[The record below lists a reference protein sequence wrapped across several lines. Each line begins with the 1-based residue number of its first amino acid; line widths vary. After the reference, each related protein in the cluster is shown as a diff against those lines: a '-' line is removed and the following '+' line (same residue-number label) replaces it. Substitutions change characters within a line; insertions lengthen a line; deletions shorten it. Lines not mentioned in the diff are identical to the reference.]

1 MFIPPCYIS
10 DVISGL
16 LGRLFLARDGT
27 LRALAGTRVVLGVL
41 SADRQ
46 AATMTDAAVAA
57 DFHQTLDVHGNLAA
71 EVAFHL
77 HMVLD
82 VFTKLADFVFG
93 KVLSLEEATPMP

>member
-1 MFIPPCYIS
+1 
-10 DVISGL
+10 
-16 LGRLFLARDGT
+16 
-27 LRALAGTRVVLGVL
+27 
-41 SADRQ
+41 
-46 AATMTDAAVAA
+46 MTDAAVAA

-93 KVLSLEEATPMP
+93 KVLDAGIRVDLGGGQDFLGGSHADAVDVGKPDFHTLFSGQVHARNTCH